1 MSIESIDNNNKINL
15 HKGKNYENSE
25 NLKNLINYRDSL
37 NDLFERDNL
46 PSNNKNN
53 FNNNEENLSNNK
65 NTEKISFNYD
75 YPLSMEKIIRSN
87 TVNREAPKTKNI
99 LYENNCDLKNSQNNS
114 NQFKSIP
121 RQLSQQNYNKN
132 PEKELT
138 YWESISKD
146 IKEQDKYDMNLMK
159 KSQLKKEDKTP
170 NNLTNRNFINNNYNN
185 CKFIFLIF

>member
-1 MSIESIDNNNKINL
+1 
-15 HKGKNYENSE
+15 
-25 NLKNLINYRDSL
+25 
-37 NDLFERDNL
+37 
-46 PSNNKNN
+46 
-53 FNNNEENLSNNK
+53 
-65 NTEKISFNYD
+65 
-75 YPLSMEKIIRSN
+75 MEKLKEEFKKQTEEIKITQKLTSF
-87 TVNREAPKTKNI
+87 KLLDDLKKQI
-99 LYENNCDLKNSQNNS
+99 DDLKNSQNNS